1 MQRRLVRVIGEEWD
15 TIKEYASKLDDL
27 AFSKCAAV
35 QRLTS
40 KCMKEIGKDLS
51 EQVVPVACRQHM
63 CETCATAE
71 RADLWCKHMAAL
83 TCALIRN

>member
-63 CETCATAE
+63 CNGGG
-71 RADLWCKHMAAL
+71 L
-83 TCALIRN
+83 TCGASTWWR

>member
-1 MQRRLVRVIGEEWD
+1 MRPRNSVRVIGEEWD
-15 TIKEYASKLDDL
+15 TIKKYASKLDDL

-51 EQVVPVACRQHM
+51 AH
-63 CETCATAE
+63 
-71 RADLWCKHMAAL
+71 
-83 TCALIRN
+83 

>member
-15 TIKEYASKLDDL
+15 TIKEYASKLNDL

-51 EQVVPVACRQHM
+51 EQVVPVVRAGS
-63 CETCATAE
+63 TCATVAG
-71 RADLWCKHMAAL
+71 
-83 TCALIRN
+83 

>member
-1 MQRRLVRVIGEEWD
+1 M
-15 TIKEYASKLDDL
+15 LDDL

-51 EQVVPVACRQHM
+51 AQVVLVACRQHM
-63 CETCATAE
+63 CNGGG
-71 RADLWCKHMAAL
+71 L
-83 TCALIRN
+83 TCGASTWRR

>member
-1 MQRRLVRVIGEEWD
+1 MRGDGAVATATSQRVIGEEWD
-15 TIKEYASKLDDL
+15 TIEEYASKLDDL

-63 CETCATAE
+63 CNGGG
-71 RADLWCKHMAAL
+71 L
-83 TCALIRN
+83 TCGASTWRR

>member
-1 MQRRLVRVIGEEWD
+1 MQRRLVRESSARNG
-15 TIKEYASKLDDL
+15 TPSRSAPSKLDDL

-63 CETCATAE
+63 CNGGG
-71 RADLWCKHMAAL
+71 L
-83 TCALIRN
+83 TCGASTWRR

>member
-15 TIKEYASKLDDL
+15 TIKECASKLDDL

-51 EQVVPVACRQHM
+51 AQVVLVACRQHM
-63 CETCATAE
+63 CNGGG
-71 RADLWCKHMAAL
+71 L
-83 TCALIRN
+83 TCGASTWRR

>member
-40 KCMKEIGKDLS
+40 KC
-51 EQVVPVACRQHM
+51 V
-63 CETCATAE
+63 
-71 RADLWCKHMAAL
+71 
-83 TCALIRN
+83 